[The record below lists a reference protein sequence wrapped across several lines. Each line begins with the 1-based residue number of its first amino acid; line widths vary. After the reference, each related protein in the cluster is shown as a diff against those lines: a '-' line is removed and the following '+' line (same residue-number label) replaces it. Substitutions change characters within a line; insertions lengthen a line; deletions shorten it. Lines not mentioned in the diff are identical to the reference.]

1 MLEDR
6 WICTDT
12 VPEILNVDL
21 AAHSA
26 NEWLVRNK
34 PYSRCD
40 LRFYAMQADDET
52 ARKLDAPI
60 GSALF
65 VMDRT
70 TWIDD
75 APITTVRAATAPGYQ
90 LLTRI

>member
-1 MLEDR
+1 
-6 WICTDT
+6 
-12 VPEILNVDL
+12 
-21 AAHSA
+21 
-26 NEWLVRNK
+26 
-34 PYSRCD
+34 
-40 LRFYAMQADDET
+40 MQADDET